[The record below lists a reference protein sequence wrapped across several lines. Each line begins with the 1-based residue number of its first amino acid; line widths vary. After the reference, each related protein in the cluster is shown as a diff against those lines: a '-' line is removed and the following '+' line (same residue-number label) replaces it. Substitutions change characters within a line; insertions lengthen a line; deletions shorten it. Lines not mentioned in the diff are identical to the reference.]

1 MARIE
6 DLADRF
12 ERHIATPW
20 QRTISGAQRVVML
33 VYDKEMERTLR
44 ARKAAFETAARQ
56 AGHDWHEIDV
66 SDAFAS
72 WMASDE
78 YREEYFGSP
87 EDLQLK
93 LQAEF
98 PNYVAERLRASC
110 GRDLKILMLSANAFE
125 RHGLS
130 GQQASHDAFLL
141 KPVDLGSLLDALG
154 RHLQLE
160 WILPEA
166 REGDT
171 AARDRVEV
179 SAATR
184 EHVEKLKALV
194 QIGHVRALEGEIK
207 ALAAADPAADK
218 LAVRLFDHLDR
229 FDLAG
234 IGRILEDL
242 PDEWR

>member
-66 SDAFAS
+66 SDSFAT

-78 YREEYFGSP
+78 YREEYFSSP

-98 PNYVAERLRASC
+98 PSYVAERLRAALTADRVGDNSVVALFGVGALFGFARLSQILKLVEADIK
-110 GRDLKILMLSANAFE
+110 GRLVVFFPGHLDRNNY
-125 RHGLS
+125 R
-130 GQQASHDAFLL
+130 
-141 KPVDLGSLLDALG
+141 LLDA
-154 RHLQLE
+154 
-160 WILPEA
+160 
-166 REGDT
+166 
-171 AARDRVEV
+171 RD
-179 SAATR
+179 
-184 EHVEKLKALV
+184 
-194 QIGHVRALEGEIK
+194 GWNY
-207 ALAAADPAADK
+207 
-218 LAVRLFDHLDR
+218 LAVPITLHGEGGLQ
-229 FDLAG
+229 
-234 IGRILEDL
+234 
-242 PDEWR
+242 